1 MLFRSQHTH
10 TYAITYNTD
19 PGVDP
24 SIQMLS
30 HRGCLHQ
37 RCWDIHDN
45 VLYAA
50 DESGIYAML
59 RSGEVKDISAPIRTF
74 FVSELLD
81 FSKRDTFFLQ
91 ADPRSHILR
100 FFCILKSNPTATPS
114 VALCFDINAGTWW
127 SESYPNSI
135 TAACTGRPAAAR
147 INTIVLGAVDGNLY
161 ELSAESDHANDCLTD
176 TFITEGGSGYRE
188 APVITA
194 PNCEGAVVQGVV
206 SEGRL
211 VDVIIQNPG
220 WGAVG
225 GLELCAENG
234 RPLTTK
240 STTASQDGRV
250 ISGVEYW
257 PIRLNIGPPEP
268 GGVQAVAYA
277 NFSVTPRIVRSCT
290 VARGE
295 SFVRIDP
302 SRTAQIQR
310 QENSPLT
317 TETGAALFTQ
327 SLRPITNEP
336 PPVEI
341 GMEAIG
347 DYIPLNAFVSRI
359 DGKDIYLS
367 HSDGS
372 PAVIFFGNART
383 NQAGTSTNYLE
394 LGGTEMVVTF
404 RKPYRTHIPFRA
416 VTGFMQLLNENYDKR
431 GDALIDRSVTLVYT
445 PTDGDKEVELIERF
459 NGRDEMRPNLIR
471 RDRTGVGGF
480 VHRQDSA
487 STVLNMSKT
496 ASRAGF
502 ATGTATAK
510 FASRVYTDMGGEDQ
524 HLQVELC
531 ARPQQASPW
540 RRTNFWVPN
549 PGIIA
554 PQPFVMH
561 SLTING
567 VVEDAQ

>member
-1 MLFRSQHTH
+1 MCSSDL
-10 TYAITYNTD
+10 
-19 PGVDP
+19 
-24 SIQMLS
+24 
-30 HRGCLHQ
+30 
-37 RCWDIHDN
+37 
-45 VLYAA
+45 
-50 DESGIYAML
+50 
-59 RSGEVKDISAPIRTF
+59 SAPIRTF

-336 PPVEI
+336 PPVEKI
-341 GMEAIG
+341 G
-347 DYIPLNAFVSRI
+347 
-359 DGKDIYLS
+359 
-367 HSDGS
+367 
-372 PAVIFFGNART
+372 
-383 NQAGTSTNYLE
+383 
-394 LGGTEMVVTF
+394 
-404 RKPYRTHIPFRA
+404 RA
-416 VTGFMQLLNENYDKR
+416 HV
-431 GDALIDRSVTLVYT
+431 
-445 PTDGDKEVELIERF
+445 
-459 NGRDEMRPNLIR
+459 
-471 RDRTGVGGF
+471 
-480 VHRQDSA
+480 
-487 STVLNMSKT
+487 
-496 ASRAGF
+496 
-502 ATGTATAK
+502 
-510 FASRVYTDMGGEDQ
+510 
-524 HLQVELC
+524 
-531 ARPQQASPW
+531 
-540 RRTNFWVPN
+540 
-549 PGIIA
+549 
-554 PQPFVMH
+554 
-561 SLTING
+561 
-567 VVEDAQ
+567 